1 MGLSLGRRVN
11 PFAFDAPDSPL
22 AHASAATKAF
32 FLVCLSTAGMSLGFL
47 PLSLLL
53 AGGIILIASMHLPF
67 RGMGKPAL
75 VIAWLLAF
83 SALVRGILPGDGR
96 IFAIETLSGS
106 GLYALRLSVIFIFA
120 RIYYVSTKASELGD
134 ILSVAARKAGMRTDP
149 GMMLSLSLLFL
160 PRVFENYQRARDAAE
175 LRGYNR
181 AGRRMRGLLPMLHT
195 YMFTS
200 IKGALATA
208 RAMEVRGY
216 SELRTI
222 QLRGFSTMDAVIATA
237 GSLLLVLT
245 RLGL

>member
-1 MGLSLGRRVN
+1 MN

-22 AHASAATKAF
+22 GHASAASKAF
-32 FLVCLSTAGMSLGFL
+32 FLICLSTSGMSLGFL

-53 AGGIILIASMHLPF
+53 AGGIFLITSMHLPF

-96 IFAIETLSGS
+96 LFAIETLPGS
-106 GLYALRLSVIFIFA
+106 GLYALRLAVVFVFA

-134 ILSVAARKAGMRTDP
+134 ILSVAARKAGMRSDP

-160 PRVFENYQRARDAAE
+160 PLVFENYRRTRDAAE

-181 AGRRMRGLLPMLHT
+181 AGRTMKSLLPMLHT
-195 YMFTS
+195 YMFVS
-200 IKGALATA
+200 IKGALTTA
-208 RAMEVRGY
+208 RAMETRGY
-216 SELRTI
+216 SEMRTI
-222 QLRGFSTMDAVIATA
+222 QLRGLSMMDAIIAAA
-237 GSLLLVLT
+237 GGILLVLT
-245 RLGL
+245 GLGI